1 MRKLIRR
8 WLEFW
13 MVWHDIKRETHEK
26 LRNDYSVR
34 LSKLGD

>member
-1 MRKLIRR
+1 MKKLKRI

-13 MVWHDIKRETHEK
+13 LVWHDAARETHEK

-34 LSKLGD
+34 LSKLK